1 MLVYNTLTKKK
12 EEFVPLKGN
21 RVTMFVCGVT
31 PYDYSHLGHAKTYVA
46 FDAIARYFRY
56 RGYNVFYLQNVTDVD
71 DHIIN
76 RSKETGTPEPEIAE
90 EYFQHFLEDM
100 RALGIDSIN
109 VYAKATDYMSE
120 IIEQVK
126 GLIEKGYAYESAGN
140 VYFEVGKFKDFGKL
154 SRQKLGE
161 LKPGARVE
169 IDENKRNPEDFAL
182 WKAQKP
188 GEPAWDSPWGK
199 GRPGWH
205 IEDTAIAMSHFGNQ
219 YDIHGGA
226 TELIFPH
233 HESEIA
239 QAEALTGVEPYVKY
253 WLHTGVLNVDGE
265 KMAKSLG
272 NFWTIK
278 DALTEYK
285 PEVLRFF
292 LLYAHYRSPIDFSKE
307 QLDEA
312 TKSYQRLV
320 DSLEAARQYVPRA
333 GEEANQAGK
342 DLLESAEKTRA
353 RFEEV
358 MDDDFNT
365 REAISAIFELVRD
378 VNRAVENGADKA
390 SVEKGVGTLEELA
403 DILGLFPKTEG
414 EPEVIERLT
423 ALLVEVRERARSS
436 KDFETA
442 DWIREELGKLGIA
455 LEDTAKGVVKKAR

>member
-1 MLVYNTLTKKK
+1 MLVYNTLTHEK

-46 FDAIARYFRY
+46 FDAIARYLRHK
-56 RGYNVFYLQNVTDVD
+56 GYNVLYVQNVTDVD

-76 RSKETGTPEPEIAE
+76 RSSETGVSEPELAE
-90 EYFQHFLEDM
+90 KFFQHFLEDM
-100 RALGIDSIN
+100 GALGVDSIN
-109 VYAKATDYMSE
+109 IFAKATEFMGE
-120 IIEQVK
+120 IIEQIK
-126 GLIEKGYAYESAGN
+126 GLVEKGYAYEVDGN
-140 VYFEVGKFKDFGKL
+140 VYYEVGKFEGFGKL

-161 LKPGARVE
+161 LKAGARVE
-169 IDENKRNPEDFAL
+169 VDENKRNPEDFAL
-182 WKAQKP
+182 WKKQKP
-188 GEPAWDSPWGK
+188 GEPAWESPWGL

-205 IEDTAIAMSHFGNQ
+205 IEDTAIAMAHFGEQ

-233 HESEIA
+233 HEAEIA

-253 WLHTGVLNVDGE
+253 WMHTGILNVDGE

-272 NFWTIK
+272 NFWTIR
-278 DALTEYK
+278 DAMTEYR

-292 LLYAHYRSPIDFSKE
+292 LLYAHYRSPIDFSKD

-312 TKSYQRLV
+312 KRSYQRLV
-320 DSLEAARQYVPRA
+320 DALETAKQFLPRA
-333 GEEANQAGK
+333 ESGESEPGK
-342 DLLESAEKTRA
+342 KLEEGADMAAK

-365 REAISAIFELVRD
+365 REAMSVLFELAKEL
-378 VNRAVENGADKA
+378 NIAVEKGADKD
-390 SVEKGVGTLEELA
+390 SLERGLCTYTKLA
-403 DILGLFPKTEG
+403 DVLGLFPTEAA
-414 EPEVIERLT
+414 ESEVVDGILELIM
-423 ALLVEVRERARSS
+423 EVRERARSK

-442 DWIREELGKLGIA
+442 DWIRSELEKLGIR
-455 LEDTAKGVVKKAR
+455 LEDTGKGVVKKAR